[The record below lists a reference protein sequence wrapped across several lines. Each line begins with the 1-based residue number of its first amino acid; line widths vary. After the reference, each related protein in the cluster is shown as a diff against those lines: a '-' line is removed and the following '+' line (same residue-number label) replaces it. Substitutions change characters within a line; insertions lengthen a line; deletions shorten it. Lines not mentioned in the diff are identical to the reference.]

1 MEKFCPNCGK
11 EIKGEADF
19 CPNCGYKLKKEKIS
33 KPSQPIIQK
42 NGDETRSQ
50 IRHSKKKPMSKRN
63 KIILS
68 IVGVLA
74 VLFICFYAWGSSY
87 YSEHN

>member
-42 NGDETRSQ
+42 NGDKTRSQ

-63 KIILS
+63 KII
-68 IVGVLA
+68 
-74 VLFICFYAWGSSY
+74 
-87 YSEHN
+87 H